1 MALQE
6 FLASYA
12 VKVDEDGARRLQRI
26 LEQNEESAK
35 GLSSGFEAARRA
47 LAGLKA
53 ELSDTTGLKDILGSL
68 NSGLSGMSLPKVNG
82 EERASAASGGKTTV
96 TVSADTSKAEEAL
109 EGYRSKA
116 ERMRPKLNVNTSG
129 ITSAVA
135 SAIAT
140 VRSMMSSVS
149 ITIPVTAKAS
159 LDTSGLNTG
168 RSGGSSGKPLV
179 MGSVISK
186 FATGGRVSSPTLAM
200 VGEVGEPE
208 YIIPVKDDAKA
219 LPLIR
224 DMMGELSASARAQ
237 LAEGSGGR
245 TVVNHSVAAPVNINV
260 TSTAAPAEAVGQ
272 FIYDTAQ
279 RSLLKTL
286 EGVFA

>member
-53 ELSDTTGLKDILGSL
+53 ELSDTTGLKDVLSSF
-68 NSGLSGMSLPKVNG
+68 NAGLSGLSLPKVNG
-82 EERASAASGGKTTV
+82 EERSSVSSGGKTTV
-96 TVSADTSKAEEAL
+96 TVGADTSKAEEAL

-129 ITSAVA
+129 ITSAVS

-149 ITIPVTAKAS
+149 ITIPVKVKAS
-159 LDTSGLNTG
+159 LDTSGLN
-168 RSGGSSGKPLV
+168 
-179 MGSVISK
+179 MGSIGNGTNTSK
-186 FATGGRVSSPTLAM
+186 TGTGVRKYGTGGRVSSPTLAM

-245 TVVNHSVAAPVNINV
+245 TEVNHSVAAPVNINV